1 MVTTSLN
8 FSSDFKLVN
17 FKVPNYLI
25 QNFDNL
31 VRFKRVSR
39 TSMLIHLME
48 NYIRT
53 EKQNMETDDVLN
65 ELIIDI
71 SKRNRTSI
79 KNELQKMK
87 DEIVDNEP
95 PMIPYSSDN
104 GIDWEDRLGRL

>member
-53 EKQNMETDDVLN
+53 EKQNMKTDDVLN

-87 DEIVDNEP
+87 DEIIDNEP
-95 PMIPYSSDN
+95 PMIPYSYDN
-104 GIDWEDRLGRL
+104 GVDWEDRLGRL